1 GESTPVTFDLD
12 ITVPSATPTLTIAD
26 AADGS
31 VNATENSDGLE
42 TNVTLPTGVEVGDTV
57 TLSITVPDG
66 TVTEQTYE
74 VTQADIDNGSANVTI
89 PSLTAE
95 GNYSITGSI
104 TDAAGNNSGSS
115 AAVNFS
121 MSSVSAVSDSDTAA
135 NVVSENA
142 SVGTAV
148 GVTGLATDADTGD
161 SVTYSLSSS
170 AGGLFAID
178 ASTGVVTVNGNL
190 DYETATSHGITI
202 LATSSDGS
210 TSSESFTIAVTDATG
225 ADTDNAVGAVTD
237 TNAAANVVS
246 ENASVGTAVG
256 VTGLATDADTGDSVT
271 YSLSSSAGGL
281 FAIGAS
287 TGVVTVNGNLDYETA
302 TSHAITILATSSDG
316 STSSEIFTID
326 VRGAISVE
334 EDVGYALAAA
344 DFADDV
350 FTSISISALPADG
363 TLTLDG
369 VPLGGADTVTAAQ
382 IDAGLLVFTSD
393 LHESGDEYA
402 SFEYTISGGDYD
414 GLSGTVD
421 FQVVAVADTPIL
433 TVNVPMVED
442 TYLDLSDISIAPDGF
457 TQTLA
462 SDIGWESD
470 NVDGYIEIAYE
481 TLYGGV
487 DPNNKVIELEYL
499 SGEASNMYQTFDSHV
514 GEVVRVEFDFS
525 ARANRG
531 GLDSEMEVLWEG
543 QVIDT
548 ITPGS
553 DFEWN
558 HYSYDLVA
566 TMDGSRVEFRATSN
580 DGAGTILDN
589 IQVESLGTPS
599 ANITEI
605 TINNG
610 SFEASTHADGTYD
623 YVVDG
628 WEQTGSSGDFNP
640 EASLFATDVPDG
652 DNFAFIN
659 NNALITQTLSETFEQ
674 GSRYTLN
681 VDVGYRLDHTDVDY
695 EINLYAGSE
704 LIGTVNSTDF
714 PLINGRFITAIVDVN
729 SDDFA
734 ADFAGFDEP
743 LRIEIQNT
751 GGTQLSVDQ
760 VEMTVMSP
768 SYIPVEISASLVD
781 TDGSETLEVSVD
793 LLGVGAAI
801 TDGVNTFIATA
812 GDTMADISDW
822 NLGNISVAAPIGYV
836 GLYRPQVFAVATE
849 SSNGDTAVANQALSI
864 EVAFNYTS
872 PAVGGEF
879 NTGWTNTTVTI
890 GDTPYI
896 ISTSWAVNGLTTIS
910 RLNLDGSLTEVD
922 RIEYDQA
929 AGTVTTA
936 TQGDITSQI
945 ISAGVSIGA
954 IGNGLTQSNIFNV
967 DGVETLILTSQNSGS
982 ISAWTLDANGYVSFN
997 GGITVGSSADLIRE
1011 NGMFESVDGIEHLYI
1026 THPTTNEISH
1036 LTYDPITGSF
1046 FEVEQFSS
1054 GDYVSSV
1061 QIFNSLGVDY
1071 LVSSDSTGLVLYT
1084 VDSNTGSL
1092 SQIGSVAAVSASGNQ
1107 GNAVEVY
1114 TTSDGTTYVV
1124 YSNISHDQIDVYR
1137 FDSGSLIHTDTLNGV
1152 DHYYSTA
1159 GYIGDEPILV
1169 SANIDGG
1176 VSLYT
1181 FNTDGTLTERQQ
1193 IDISD
1198 NITPPVITQTS
1209 DGQYWLVDGD
1219 GQTSST
1225 PINLTMVTIDSFLEG
1240 DNVIDAIEDGTFT
1253 ITGTTFNVEDG
1264 QTVNITVSDG
1274 ANPELT
1280 TTAIVNNG
1288 VWTALELDISGLND
1302 GDITVSASVISA
1314 AGGIANDS
1322 SDVVHNTAFSVD
1334 LTTVGDFD
1342 IAYNESNNV
1351 TLAGTTT
1358 NVEDGQVVTLT
1369 VTDSVGT
1376 STTYTAVVSSNVWSV
1391 SADMT
1396 GQGLVDGSITVQ
1408 AEVSN
1413 AAGASAIDNE
1423 TATLELPEAPVDLE
1437 FSIAGNSPTVVNE
1450 LTDGDQMYATATSLS
1465 DGQYVSIWRDYSNNL
1480 DNGGLYGQIFNDDGT
1495 RSGGTFTVSISDW
1508 PHSPQMRNYEI
1519 ISLTSGGFALSV
1531 SGHNSDSSAFD
1542 SAVAVFDALGNQVSD
1557 YVVSAPGFYPKLAE
1571 TADGNL
1577 ATLYRAPG
1585 AGGISE
1591 IYLRVD
1597 ETDGTGVVMPVLVG
1611 FTDVYSANTQLLALD
1626 NGNLVAAYR
1635 DGTTGPYEMYIYAS
1649 DGAPI
1654 NSITFGGDG
1663 STDAASIWMQNIEL
1677 LSNDNGEIIAVFEQ
1691 EGDLYLQ
1698 TWDAIGTEILAPVQ
1712 LTNLADR
1719 YSSDPEII
1727 QLSSG
1732 DYYIVWGSV
1741 LETDSTDRVIYG
1753 QRVDQNGS
1761 ILGPM
1766 DVISTD
1772 LPSEAHSS
1780 RQVSI
1785 LENDNGEVTVSWTAT
1800 LADGSGDGVFQ
1811 RTIGT
1816 GAQVIENPEVGDII
1830 GSVSTVTDPDVG
1842 DTFTYSLSDDANGAV
1857 SIDPSTGVVTI
1868 VDPSQIDYETSATLS
1883 FTIRVTDSM
1892 GLTYDEVV
1900 MLDVLDEGPSIELA
1914 NVNDIAYNESDSV
1927 TISGTTARVED
1938 NQTITVTITDSAG
1951 TTATYTTTVT
1961 NDVWTLD
1968 ADLTDQGFVEGNITV
1983 LASVTDAVG
1992 EPASSNSESAVLDLP
2007 SPPTDLVFGEVG
2019 LASETAN
2026 TTTVGDQLSSQVIAL
2041 EDGRYAM
2048 AWGNVSSTGVRT
2060 TVGQLY
2066 NSDGSPDGPE
2076 FTIDI
2081 VSDATGSTIND
2092 SGIVD
2097 STSLAN
2103 GGFAVSITYKEAG
2116 EYNVGVIAFD
2126 ADGNRTGDVLIEHN
2140 NGDRTFR
2147 GYLTELSDGQLAV
2160 AYTEQDSPWEM
2171 YMDIYDPTDM
2181 SLSVG
2186 PINLNATLSSTDPAL
2201 FPSITQLENGNIAV
2215 SHRPKE
2221 GTSYEMSIF
2230 DQSGNT
2236 VTSFTYGGGGDTQR
2250 NVSIIAD
2257 VLGGVTAFYEENGEL
2272 YFQSWDESGVQDIAP
2287 ILISNM
2293 STVDNSDPEII
2304 TLATGGYYVAW
2315 QHKEPDGTYSVWGQ
2329 LMAEDGSKI
2338 GEINEI
2344 SSNVAAA
2351 STVNTQVEL
2360 SELSTGEVLVTWT
2373 GNSSDSD
2380 GRGIVKRVIGT
2391 GLQISEL
2398 VEAGDVVGGV
2408 LSVADSDVGDT
2419 FTYSLADDANGAFAI
2434 DATTGVVT
2442 VADPSKIDYEISES
2456 LDMTIH
2462 VTDSMGLTYDEVVT
2476 INVIDGV
2483 DPAMNPTPDGDVLS
2497 ATSGDDVINALAG
2510 DDLIYAGRGNDSVLG
2525 SEGNDTI
2532 FAGSGDDILDGGNPN
2547 LTEPDLQKS
2556 SVGSTSTFTKSS
2568 GEIVTMS
2575 SVDGG
2580 GGDGINGISF
2590 QTNADLQGYYMGV
2603 SSGSWTDSHTHVLSE
2618 EVHGVRVRIGY
2629 MAFQEQ
2635 MWFKL
2640 DGVEIDLQQGIDD
2653 GIITM
2658 SNLTGDNDDYIN
2670 TAGHIQSAQADNTDY
2685 ITVDI
2690 NIPFTTIEV
2699 LVSGN
2704 AGGISYELYPNVD
2717 PVDLNDGS
2725 DTIYGEAG
2733 NDTLDGGTEDDYLDG
2748 GDDDDTLL
2756 GGSGNDIL
2764 IGGSGNDILT
2774 GGAGDDIFMFDT
2786 QFNDG
2791 DVDTITDFNL
2801 NSDKIDLTDLLQ
2813 DDSTPLTVD
2822 DFLAG
2827 LTVVENN
2834 GNMEVTIG
2842 ETGQEQ
2848 TIVIENLTQ
2857 ADLGLSGGDSSEII
2871 TELFN
2876 RNVFTID

>member
-1 GESTPVTFDLD
+1 M
-12 ITVPSATPTLTIAD
+12 
-26 AADGS
+26 
-31 VNATENSDGLE
+31 
-42 TNVTLPTGVEVGDTV
+42 
-57 TLSITVPDG
+57 
-66 TVTEQTYE
+66 
-74 VTQADIDNGSANVTI
+74 
-89 PSLTAE
+89 TAE
-95 GNYSITGSI
+95 GDYSITSNI
-104 TDAAGNNSGSS
+104 SDAAGNTSGESS
-115 AAVNFS
+115 AVNFELDTIPPTTT
-121 MSSVSAVSDSDTAA
+121 VSIDEAIDDIGPYT
-135 NVVSENA
+135 
-142 SVGTAV
+142 
-148 GVTGLATDADTGD
+148 GVLLDG
-161 SVTYSLSSS
+161 SVT
-170 AGGLFAID
+170 D
-178 ASTGVVTVNGNL
+178 
-190 DYETATSHGITI
+190 
-202 LATSSDGS
+202 
-210 TSSESFTIAVTDATG
+210 
-225 ADTDNAVGAVTD
+225 DT
-237 TNAAANVVS
+237 
-246 ENASVGTAVG
+246 
-256 VTGLATDADTGDSVT
+256 
-271 YSLSSSAGGL
+271 
-281 FAIGAS
+281 
-287 TGVVTVNGNLDYETA
+287 
-302 TSHAITILATSSDG
+302 
-316 STSSEIFTID
+316 
-326 VRGAISVE
+326 
-334 EDVGYALAAA
+334 
-344 DFADDV
+344 
-350 FTSISISALPADG
+350 
-363 TLTLDG
+363 TLTLNGTLSTDLAADETVNIYDDG
-369 VPLGGADTVTAAQ
+369 ILLGTATAVSGTSWSYDDSRVLPHGATPVYTAVV
-382 IDAGLLVFTSD
+382 IDAAGN
-393 LHESGDEYA
+393 SGA
-402 SFEYTISGGDYD
+402 VSGE
-414 GLSGTVD
+414 
-421 FQVVAVADTPIL
+421 FNL
-433 TVNVPMVED
+433 TVN
-442 TYLDLSDISIAPDGF
+442 TS
-457 TQTLA
+457 
-462 SDIGWESD
+462 
-470 NVDGYIEIAYE
+470 
-481 TLYGGV
+481 
-487 DPNNKVIELEYL
+487 
-499 SGEASNMYQTFDSHV
+499 
-514 GEVVRVEFDFS
+514 
-525 ARANRG
+525 
-531 GLDSEMEVLWEG
+531 
-543 QVIDT
+543 
-548 ITPGS
+548 TPLI
-553 DFEWN
+553 
-558 HYSYDLVA
+558 DLV
-566 TMDGSRVEFRATSN
+566 
-580 DGAGTILDN
+580 
-589 IQVESLGTPS
+589 Q
-599 ANITEI
+599 
-605 TINNG
+605 
-610 SFEASTHADGTYD
+610 
-623 YVVDG
+623 
-628 WEQTGSSGDFNP
+628 
-640 EASLFATDVPDG
+640 
-652 DNFAFIN
+652 
-659 NNALITQTLSETFEQ
+659 
-674 GSRYTLN
+674 
-681 VDVGYRLDHTDVDY
+681 
-695 EINLYAGSE
+695 
-704 LIGTVNSTDF
+704 
-714 PLINGRFITAIVDVN
+714 
-729 SDDFA
+729 
-734 ADFAGFDEP
+734 
-743 LRIEIQNT
+743 
-751 GGTQLSVDQ
+751 
-760 VEMTVMSP
+760 
-768 SYIPVEISASLVD
+768 
-781 TDGSETLEVSVD
+781 
-793 LLGVGAAI
+793 
-801 TDGVNTFIATA
+801 
-812 GDTMADISDW
+812 
-822 NLGNISVAAPIGYV
+822 
-836 GLYRPQVFAVATE
+836 
-849 SSNGDTAVANQALSI
+849 
-864 EVAFNYTS
+864 
-872 PAVGGEF
+872 
-879 NTGWTNTTVTI
+879 
-890 GDTPYI
+890 
-896 ISTSWAVNGLTTIS
+896 
-910 RLNLDGSLTEVD
+910 
-922 RIEYDQA
+922 
-929 AGTVTTA
+929 
-936 TQGDITSQI
+936 
-945 ISAGVSIGA
+945 
-954 IGNGLTQSNIFNV
+954 
-967 DGVETLILTSQNSGS
+967 
-982 ISAWTLDANGYVSFN
+982 
-997 GGITVGSSADLIRE
+997 
-1011 NGMFESVDGIEHLYI
+1011 
-1026 THPTTNEISH
+1026 
-1036 LTYDPITGSF
+1036 
-1046 FEVEQFSS
+1046 
-1054 GDYVSSV
+1054 
-1061 QIFNSLGVDY
+1061 
-1071 LVSSDSTGLVLYT
+1071 
-1084 VDSNTGSL
+1084 
-1092 SQIGSVAAVSASGNQ
+1092 
-1107 GNAVEVY
+1107 
-1114 TTSDGTTYVV
+1114 
-1124 YSNISHDQIDVYR
+1124 
-1137 FDSGSLIHTDTLNGV
+1137 
-1152 DHYYSTA
+1152 
-1159 GYIGDEPILV
+1159 
-1169 SANIDGG
+1169 
-1176 VSLYT
+1176 
-1181 FNTDGTLTERQQ
+1181 
-1193 IDISD
+1193 
-1198 NITPPVITQTS
+1198 
-1209 DGQYWLVDGD
+1209 
-1219 GQTSST
+1219 
-1225 PINLTMVTIDSFLEG
+1225 
-1240 DNVIDAIEDGTFT
+1240 
-1253 ITGTTFNVEDG
+1253 
-1264 QTVNITVSDG
+1264 
-1274 ANPELT
+1274 
-1280 TTAIVNNG
+1280 
-1288 VWTALELDISGLND
+1288 
-1302 GDITVSASVISA
+1302 
-1314 AGGIANDS
+1314 
-1322 SDVVHNTAFSVD
+1322 
-1334 LTTVGDFD
+1334 VGDFD

-1391 SADMT
+1391 SADMI

-1413 AAGASAIDNE
+1413 AAGVPAIVDTE

-1450 LTDGDQMYATATSLS
+1450 LTDGDQMFATATSLS

-1663 STDAASIWMQNIEL
+1663 STDAASIWMQDIEL

-1968 ADLTDQGFVEGNITV
+1968 VDLTDQGFVDGSITV
-1983 LASVTDAVG
+1983 IASVTDAVG
-1992 EPASSNSESAVLDLP
+1992 ESASSNSESAVLDLP

-2041 EDGRYAM
+2041 EGGRYAM
-2048 AWGNVSSTGVRT
+2048 AWGNVSSSGVRT

-2092 SGIVD
+2092 SGIID

-2103 GGFAVSITYKEAG
+2103 GGFAVSITYQEAG

-2293 STVDNSDPEII
+2293 STIDNSDPEII

-2338 GEINEI
+2338 GEINEL

-2575 SVDGG
+2575 SVDNG

-2590 QTNADLQGYYMGV
+2590 QTNADFQGYYMGV

-2834 GNMEVTIG
+2834 GDMEVTIG